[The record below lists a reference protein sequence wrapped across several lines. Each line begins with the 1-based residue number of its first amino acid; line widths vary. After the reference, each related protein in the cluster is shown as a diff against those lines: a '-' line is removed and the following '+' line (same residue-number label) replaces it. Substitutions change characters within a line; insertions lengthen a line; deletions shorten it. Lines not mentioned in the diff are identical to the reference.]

1 MSGGERYQPST
12 PGAVECPACG
22 QCWSELRVLPEDKY
36 TRYWEPAETGSPSPA
51 A

>member
-22 QCWSELRVLPEDKY
+22 QEWNECRVPSEHDYR
-36 TRYWEPAETGSPSPA
+36 RFWEPQPPPA